1 MRGVEHLDIKCPVT
15 AIVTTSGQSS
25 LWTKINDGIVS
36 RESMLALNSDV
47 TYYDVHATH
56 NEILLHEATVEIV
69 EEAIEQAIL
78 LSQNNALANKMEVA

>member
-1 MRGVEHLDIKCPVT
+1 
-15 AIVTTSGQSS
+15 
-25 LWTKINDGIVS
+25 
-36 RESMLALNSDV
+36 
-47 TYYDVHATH
+47 VHATH